1 MPKISDEEEDM
12 DDGADGVLNWGGRKN
27 AYYHGDTADLEI
39 GQEEDDADLEEEAGR
54 EVLRERLKDMDEGDF
69 LMSGDEG
76 EEDDE
81 GTEKEKK
88 KKKKRGG
95 RGAEEDEEEGTETLR
110 SAARRPDRL
119 SKLSRSDRIRILRS
133 DHPELMPLVEH
144 FRDGPVSELAGE
156 TRAALGALLGTRGG
170 DKDSNGEIDINTEDA
185 EVSLF
190 FGRMLERAR

>member
-1 MPKISDEEEDM
+1 M

-39 GQEEDDADLEEEAGR
+39 GQEEDDADLEEEAGK
-54 EVLRERLKDMDEGDF
+54 EVLRERLKDMDEGGF

-156 TRAALGALLGTRGG
+156 TRAALGALLGTGVG
-170 DKDSNGEIDINTEDA
+170 DKDSNGEININTEDA

-190 FGRMLERAR
+190 FGPMLERAR